1 MVVVWAQVEFR
12 RGGRVR
18 REVMLPELF
27 SCTVT
32 GAGRCFRVQVP
43 LVVAFAVSIHKSQGM
58 TLDEACVGLHN
69 VFEDGQAYVAI
80 SRVRTHAMHRAHPCK
95 SAVAMGAD
103 GISPARL
110 CVWCRW
116 VRARA
121 YISSRSY
128 TLGRAPSV

>member
-1 MVVVWAQVEFR
+1 MVGVLAQVEFR

-58 TLDEACVGLHN
+58 TLDEACVGLDN

-80 SRVRTHAMHRAHPCK
+80 SRVRTQAHGAHPCR
-95 SAVAMGAD
+95 SALAMGAD
-103 GISPARL
+103 GTVPAPL
-110 CVWCRW
+110 YVCCRW
-116 VRARA
+116 ARVRAC
-121 YISSRSY
+121 ICSRSY
-128 TLGRAPSV
+128 TPGRAPSV